1 MIEKFDFGKAEANK
15 IWAFGPYTEGPNII
29 VDETSGCQF
38 MNEIKEH
45 MISGFEIV
53 AKGGV
58 LCEENMRGVRFNVND
73 THLHNDS
80 IHRGGGMISPATRRV
95 FYACQLEAQPT
106 LMEPY
111 FLVEIT
117 CPQSVSGS
125 IYEVMMQRR
134 GCVEE
139 EVQIEGT
146 PLVIMKSFLP
156 VSESFGFTAYLREKT
171 GGKAFP
177 NCVFDH
183 WEHLTGDPLDE
194 EDKLH
199 KTIKDIRKRKHL
211 SDTFPTVKKY
221 EDKL

>member
-95 FYACQLEAQPT
+95 FYAC
-106 LMEPY
+106 
-111 FLVEIT
+111 
-117 CPQSVSGS
+117 
-125 IYEVMMQRR
+125 
-134 GCVEE
+134 
-139 EVQIEGT
+139 
-146 PLVIMKSFLP
+146 
-156 VSESFGFTAYLREKT
+156 
-171 GGKAFP
+171 
-177 NCVFDH
+177 
-183 WEHLTGDPLDE
+183 
-194 EDKLH
+194 
-199 KTIKDIRKRKHL
+199 
-211 SDTFPTVKKY
+211 
-221 EDKL
+221 